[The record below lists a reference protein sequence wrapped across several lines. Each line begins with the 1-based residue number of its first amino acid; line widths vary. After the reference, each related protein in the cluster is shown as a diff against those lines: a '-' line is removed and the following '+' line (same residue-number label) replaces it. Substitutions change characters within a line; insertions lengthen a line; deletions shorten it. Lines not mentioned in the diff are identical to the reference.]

1 MELEFED
8 DDDLEYLDGD
18 NDRFRRRRPTVAT
31 SIAVTSALR
40 TSGFLLVR
48 THLLPRRLQGRALDA
63 ARRYLGPGGVVGHR
77 RGVVVPHPT
86 DPKTY
91 VMFEGIDSLRRVDAS
106 AGIDRDG
113 INDDDD
119 DDDDDDC
126 AGGETTIAIDD
137 LEEWYRAARAT
148 RTALLRC
155 IAIGLGMAARRGDDG
170 SAGREDDDADYLVR
184 LHDEDN
190 DSMRLLQYS
199 PGDAC
204 TGNRCREH
212 SDYGTLTLLLT
223 DGVGGL
229 EAYVDD
235 DDDGG
240 FDGGGIGGGKGSWKP
255 VPYAEG
261 AIVVNVGS
269 ILSDWT
275 GGELRATLHRVAGP
289 ASAGRRGDD
298 VADRAYRE
306 SLLRAVSVP
315 RYSIAYFA
323 DPNSDV
329 SIDAELGG
337 GAATRVSDYI
347 RWRSGGSGS
356 DRSGVA
362 FTSTEESRLATIR

>member
-1 MELEFED
+1 LHLVHQVDFPLVELEFED

-113 INDDDD
+113 IDDDD

-170 SAGREDDDADYLVR
+170 SAGNDDDDDDDDADYLVR

-190 DSMRLLQYS
+190 DSLRLLQYP
-199 PGDAC
+199 PGDAR

-212 SDYGTLTLLLT
+212 SDYGTLTL
-223 DGVGGL
+223 
-229 EAYVDD
+229 
-235 DDDGG
+235 
-240 FDGGGIGGGKGSWKP
+240 
-255 VPYAEG
+255 
-261 AIVVNVGS
+261 
-269 ILSDWT
+269 
-275 GGELRATLHRVAGP
+275 
-289 ASAGRRGDD
+289 
-298 VADRAYRE
+298 
-306 SLLRAVSVP
+306 
-315 RYSIAYFA
+315 
-323 DPNSDV
+323 
-329 SIDAELGG
+329 
-337 GAATRVSDYI
+337 
-347 RWRSGGSGS
+347 
-356 DRSGVA
+356 
-362 FTSTEESRLATIR
+362 

>member
-8 DDDLEYLDGD
+8 DDLVYLDGD
-18 NDRFRRRRPTVAT
+18 NGRCRRRPTVAT

-63 ARRYLGPGGVVGHR
+63 ARRYLGPRGVGR

-91 VMFEGIDSLRRVDAS
+91 SMFEGIDSLRRVEAS
-106 AGIDRDG
+106 AGIDCDG
-113 INDDDD
+113 IDDDD
-119 DDDDDDC
+119 DDDDNDNDDDDC
-126 AGGETTIAIDD
+126 AREETTIVIDD

-170 SAGREDDDADYLVR
+170 SAGNEDDDADYLVR

-235 DDDGG
+235 DGGGGDGG
-240 FDGGGIGGGKGSWKP
+240 SIGGGKGSWKP

-323 DPNSDV
+323 DPNGDV

-337 GAATRVSDYI
+337 GDSRVSDYI